1 MEDDIRLYPSSI
13 MVIDGKER
21 RVYEYDGYKCYL
33 SETKNSYP
41 HATVYLYTVIT
52 PDGVRHENIDLAEAN
67 DIIFYSGTMLKPS
80 PSDIYEREIYDI
92 F

>member
-52 PDGVRHENIDLAEAN
+52 PDGDRHENIDLAEAN
-67 DIIFYSGTMLKPS
+67 DIIFYGGTMLAPS
-80 PSDIYEREIYDI
+80 PSDNYEVDLRD
-92 F
+92 

>member
-13 MVIDGKER
+13 MVIDRKER

-52 PDGVRHENIDLAEAN
+52 PDGDRHENTDLAEAN
-67 DIIFYSGTMLKPS
+67 DIIFYDGTILSPS
-80 PSDIYEREIYDI
+80 PSDNYEVDLRD
-92 F
+92 

>member
-33 SETKNSYP
+33 SKSYKIGQ
-41 HATVYLYTVIT
+41 HSTVYLYTVIA
-52 PDGVRHENIDLAEAN
+52 DENRYEDIDLNEAN
-67 DIIFYSGTMLKPS
+67 KIIFNL
-80 PSDIYEREIYDI
+80 
-92 F
+92 